1 MSALYGTMSSET
13 DSSATYASVLAPP
26 TGPAGDEAIDRL
38 ALGAGGLLVG
48 LAAAHVAYFLPV
60 SMRALD
66 EWRAGALWTL
76 ERDVKMTGVDAAFW
90 ALPGGF
96 ALPLGLLG
104 LLVRRHARQGTPPP
118 AWLGCGVGAWALI
131 GSLISEPSG
140 FPVGLVPAGMLVAAS
155 RRARLAAHGAETRL
169 AADAERT

>member
-1 MSALYGTMSSET
+1 MSSET
-13 DSSATYASVLAPP
+13 KSSVTYSPVPEPP
-26 TGPAGDEAIDRL
+26 GPDGDEVVDRL

-48 LAAAHVAYFLPV
+48 LAAAHVAYFLPTSIRV
-60 SMRALD
+60 LGD
-66 EWRAGALWTL
+66 WRAGALWTL
-76 ERDVKMTGVDAAFW
+76 EGDVEMTGVDAAFW

-104 LLVRRHARQGTPPP
+104 LLVRRHARRGTPPP

-155 RRARLAAHGAETRL
+155 RRARRAAHGTANTPRG
-169 AADAERT
+169 

>member
-1 MSALYGTMSSET
+1 MGSNVPDRYAMSEELNEVVNRTGGHQRRGDIGMTTPKRTIPKRTTMDGNT
-13 DSSATYASVLAPP
+13 
-26 TGPAGDEAIDRL
+26 
-38 ALGAGGLLVG
+38 
-48 LAAAHVAYFLPV
+48 AAAHVAYFLPA
-60 SMRALD
+60 SIRALD

-155 RRARLAAHGAETRL
+155 RRARRAANGTGNTPRG
-169 AADAERT
+169 